1 MDDQFATAQKM
12 REALR
17 TRRVSAQELLE
28 WHLKRIK
35 RYNQEINAI
44 VVLTEEQACQRAA
57 EADAALA
64 RGVLLGPLH
73 GLPVT
78 IKDCIEVAGMPT
90 TAGVPQRTHTIS
102 TTTAPVAQS
111 ILDAGTV
118 LLGKTN
124 LPPYATDWQTSN
136 PLFGRTNNPWD
147 LTRTPGGST
156 GGGAAALA
164 AGLTALELGSDLAGS
179 LRIPAAFCGVYGHR
193 PSETAVPRSG
203 HIPGSPLENPA
214 VVMNV
219 MGPLARSAADLEMA
233 LSIIAEPIVGER
245 VAWQLQFPPPR
256 YTRLADFRVAI
267 LPPVPWLPVDGEIL
281 SALDDLAA
289 RLRHMGVRVEEIK
302 PEGFDLWKHHE
313 AYCQLLSAIIFADV
327 SAEERAQIVE
337 LLRQSPD
344 PFAGAQE
351 AGVSA
356 PVSQFLAMLEQREC
370 YRALFRE
377 FFGDFDVLVAP
388 VTVTS
393 AFKHISDQIPRV
405 KRTIQVNGRTV
416 PYTLLPV
423 YAGLATYSGLPATV
437 FPWGKTQHGLPLG
450 LQVIGPYLEDHT
462 TITFAWL
469 LEREFGGF
477 TPPAGYSS
485 SKQWGHFLPIF
496 ASTSIA
502 SDSTNST

>member
-1 MDDQFATAQKM
+1 MDYLFGTALQM

-17 TRRVSAQELLE
+17 TQRVSAQEVLE

-35 RYNQEINAI
+35 RYNPELNAI
-44 VVLTEEQACQRAA
+44 VVLTEELARRRAA
-57 EADAALA
+57 DADAAIV
-64 RGVLLGPLH
+64 RGIVLGPLH
-73 GLPVT
+73 GVPVT

-90 TAGVPQRTHTIS
+90 TAGVPQRASTIS
-102 TTTAPVAQS
+102 TTTAPIAQS
-111 ILDAGTV
+111 ILDAGTL

-147 LTRTPGGST
+147 RTRTPGGST

-219 MGPLARSAADLEMA
+219 MGPLARSAADLDVA
-233 LSIIAEPIVGER
+233 LSIIAEPIVGEQ

-256 YTRLADFRVAI
+256 HTRLADFRVAM
-267 LPPVPWLPVDGEIL
+267 LPSVPWLPVDQEL
-281 SALDDLAA
+281 VVALDDFAA
-289 RLRHMGVRVEEIK
+289 RLRHMGARVEEIK

-313 AYCQLLSAIIFADV
+313 AYCQLLSAIIFADLP
-327 SAEERAQIVE
+327 ADERVEIVE
-337 LLRQSPD
+337 VLRQSPD
-344 PFAGAQE
+344 PFAGAQA

-356 PVSQFLAMLEQREC
+356 AVSQFFALLEQRER
-370 YRALFRE
+370 YRALFRA
-377 FFGDFDVLVAP
+377 FFRDVDVLVAP

-393 AFKHISDQIPRV
+393 AFTHISDQIPMV
-405 KRTIQVNGRTV
+405 QRTIQVNGSMV
-416 PYTLLPV
+416 PYTFLPV

-437 FPWGKTQHGLPLG
+437 FPWAKTRLGLPLG
-450 LQVIGPYLEDHT
+450 LQVIGPYLEDRT
-462 TITFAWL
+462 AIMFAWL

-477 TPPAGYSS
+477 TPPADYSS
-485 SKQWGHFLPIF
+485 E
-496 ASTSIA
+496 
-502 SDSTNST
+502 

>member
-1 MDDQFATAQKM
+1 MDDHFATAQKM
-12 REALR
+12 RAALR

-35 RYNQEINAI
+35 RYNQELNAI
-44 VVLTEEQACQRAA
+44 VVVTEEQARRRAI
-57 EADAALA
+57 EADAAIA
-64 RGVLLGPLH
+64 SGVVLGPLH
-73 GLPVT
+73 GVPVT

-90 TAGVPQRTHTIS
+90 TAGVPQRASTIS

-111 ILDAGTV
+111 ILDAGTI

-147 LTRTPGGST
+147 RTRTPGGST

-219 MGPLARSAADLEMA
+219 MGPLARSAGDLELA
-233 LSIIAEPIVGER
+233 LSIIAEPIVGEQ
-245 VAWQLQFPPPR
+245 VAWQLQLPPPR
-256 YTRLADFRVAI
+256 HTRLADFRVAM
-267 LPPVPWLPVDGEIL
+267 LPSVPWLPVDEEIVA
-281 SALDDLAA
+281 ALDDLAA
-289 RLRHMGVRVEEIK
+289 RLRHMGARVVECK
-302 PEGFDLWKHHE
+302 PEGFDVWKHHE
-313 AYCQLLSAIIFADV
+313 AYCQLLSAIIFADLP
-327 SAEERAQIVE
+327 ADERAEIVE

-344 PFAGAQE
+344 PFAGAQA

-356 PVSQFLAMLEQREC
+356 TVSQFFALLEQRER

-377 FFGDFDVLVAP
+377 FFRDVDVLVAP

-393 AFKHISDQIPRV
+393 AFKHISDQIPMV
-405 KRTIQVNGRTV
+405 KRTIQVNRSMV
-416 PYTLLPV
+416 PYTFLPV

-437 FPWGKTQHGLPLG
+437 FPWAKTRLGLPLG
-450 LQVIGPYLEDHT
+450 LQVIGPYLEDRT
-462 TITFAWL
+462 AITFAWL

-477 TPPAGYSS
+477 TPPADYSS
-485 SKQWGHFLPIF
+485 
-496 ASTSIA
+496 
-502 SDSTNST
+502 

>member
-1 MDDQFATAQKM
+1 MDDQFATAQQM

-35 RYNQEINAI
+35 RYNQALNAI
-44 VVLTEEQACQRAA
+44 VVLTEEQAHQRAA
-57 EADAALA
+57 EADAAIA

-78 IKDCIEVAGMPT
+78 IKDCIEVAGLPT
-90 TAGVPQRTHTIS
+90 TAGVPQRVGTIS

-111 ILDAGTV
+111 ILDAGAI

-124 LPPYATDWQTSN
+124 LPPYATDWQTNN

-219 MGPLARSAADLEMA
+219 MGPLARSAEDLELA
-233 LSIIAEPIVGER
+233 LSIIAEPIVGEQ
-245 VAWQLQFPPPR
+245 VAWQLQLPPPR
-256 YTRLADFRVAI
+256 HIRLADFRVAM
-267 LPPVPWLPVDGEIL
+267 LPSVPWLPVDKEIVT
-281 SALDDLAA
+281 ALDDLAA
-289 RLRHMGVRVEEIK
+289 RLRQIGARVEEIT

-313 AYCQLLSAIIFADV
+313 AYCQLMSAIVFTHL
-327 SAEERAQIVE
+327 STEERAQLVE
-337 LLRQSPD
+337 LLSQSPD
-344 PFAGAQE
+344 PFGGAQ
-351 AGVSA
+351 AVGVGA
-356 PVSQFLAMLEQREC
+356 TLSQFLALLEQRER
-370 YRALFRE
+370 YRALFRA
-377 FFGDFDVLVAP
+377 FFRNVDVLVTP

-393 AFKHISDQIPRV
+393 AFTHISDQIPMV
-405 KRTIQVNGRTV
+405 QRTIQVNGQTI

-437 FPWGKTQHGLPLG
+437 FPWGKTRIGLPLG

-462 TITFAWL
+462 TITFARL

-477 TPPAGYSS
+477 TSPTGYSS
-485 SKQWGHFLPIF
+485 
-496 ASTSIA
+496 TV
-502 SDSTNST
+502 NER